1 MKMNNIKL
9 SKRNTFFIRPPFIL
23 LILLTLLT
31 TCKKNP
37 TGPII
42 PEVEVQVFSINTL
55 VNKGKEAAEPG
66 SNIIVEADTIT
77 AFVSLNF
84 LPAEEKYISFDLI
97 NTPGELIPKEGI
109 TDTFGIATS
118 IYKFVYVDELLSD
131 SGFVVSI
138 DIGVGNDS
146 SSIAFHDTL
155 VYSLVL
161 EGMNP
166 ISGIATFNYSPNWSY
181 IYVPPSEILKLS
193 VIVKNDAGAGVCNIP
208 VQFQIISD
216 SSSTPNGVIN
226 SGIVHTCES
235 SNSEG
240 ESGGSSNIFGKA
252 SVDYIND
259 VGGIE
264 YLIAKIIDPS
274 NELLYLFA
282 DTIKIETGSS
292 ELVSNV
298 VDIALNV
305 SQSNIVISDVD
316 SMKTDTIW
324 ARALNADGAV
334 MSNIP
339 FQFSLNNNYNGSA
352 YLSEGNAMSNF
363 EGIAS
368 SILNVNP
375 SIFSS
380 DNNTSDLLNLE
391 LQVNVSIPSAD
402 LSNNVIIN
410 IFNNLPHNP

>member
-31 TCKKNP
+31 TCEKNP

-42 PEVEVQVFSINTL
+42 PKVEVQVFSINTL

-161 EGMNP
+161 EAMNP

-181 IYVPPSEILKLS
+181 VYVLPSEILKLS

-235 SNSEG
+235 SNSEDQ
-240 ESGGSSNIFGKA
+240 SGGSSNTFGKA

-274 NELLYLFA
+274 NGLLNLFA
-282 DTIKIETGSS
+282 DTLRIET
-292 ELVSNV
+292 
-298 VDIALNV
+298 
-305 SQSNIVISDVD
+305 
-316 SMKTDTIW
+316 
-324 ARALNADGAV
+324 
-334 MSNIP
+334 
-339 FQFSLNNNYNGSA
+339 F
-352 YLSEGNAMSNF
+352 
-363 EGIAS
+363 
-368 SILNVNP
+368 
-375 SIFSS
+375 
-380 DNNTSDLLNLE
+380 
-391 LQVNVSIPSAD
+391 
-402 LSNNVIIN
+402 
-410 IFNNLPHNP
+410 